1 MFHFQLQFLQC
12 IDQYEFSGGD
22 NQFTDGFMIEKVMKK
37 NHPDEWKILCGTN
50 VVFKDENVDAFGDF
64 NKVRIAPTF
73 E

>member
-1 MFHFQLQFLQC
+1 
-12 IDQYEFSGGD
+12 
-22 NQFTDGFMIEKVMKK
+22 MIEKVMKK
-37 NHPDEWKILCGTN
+37 DYPEEWEILCGTN